1 MSEKDIFFLY
11 IYFMKKIVTLFI
23 MGFSWAGFSQTTPEL
38 IVRQTDFL
46 EEKEPE
52 DQNNDSILIGNTEEY
67 LTTTDKTIQRFVA
80 ENFSYP
86 DQALDEGITG
96 TIYVDFVVEKDGTV
110 QQATIYKGVC
120 KECDLEAI
128 RVVKRLRLK
137 PILIDGKPERIRFRI
152 PIRLA
157 LE

>member
-1 MSEKDIFFLY
+1 MR
-11 IYFMKKIVTLFI
+11 KIVALII
-23 MGFSWAGFSQTTPEL
+23 MGFSWAGFSQIIPPAP
-38 IVRQTDFL
+38 
-46 EEKEPE
+46 EEKGVVEAPVS
-52 DQNNDSILIGNTEEY
+52 NSTNDSIINGNASDYIT
-67 LTTTDKTIQRFVA
+67 LTGKTIHRFVA

-110 QQATIYKGVC
+110 QQATIRKSVC